1 MKIIISFHEK
11 KSLFF
16 AFCYQLMG
24 EIHFNSLSLQLE
36 SLFLRKGSNHITI
49 L

>member
-16 AFCYQLMG
+16 AFCYQLID
-24 EIHFNSLSLQLE
+24 EIHFNSLSLQVE
-36 SLFLRKGSNHITI
+36 FLFLRKGSNHITI
-49 L
+49 